1 MIFVKTYGIIFLK
14 RKEGT
19 HELTR
24 SLSSS
29 RFSSGT
35 SWR

>member
-1 MIFVKTYGIIFLK
+1 MIFVKTYGIIFLN

-24 SLSSS
+24 SSYRS
-29 RFSSGT
+29 RFHC
-35 SWR
+35 